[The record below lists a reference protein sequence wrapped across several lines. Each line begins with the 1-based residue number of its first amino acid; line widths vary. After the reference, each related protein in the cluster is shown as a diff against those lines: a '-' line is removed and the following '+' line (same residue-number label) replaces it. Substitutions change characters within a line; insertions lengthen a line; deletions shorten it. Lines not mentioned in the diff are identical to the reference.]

1 MELSDLIESI
11 DILDYISQYTE
22 FTEKNGEYW
31 ALSPFKDEDTPSF
44 AVRKE

>member
-22 FTEKNGEYW
+22 FTEKNGAYW
-31 ALSPFKDEDTPSF
+31 ALSPFKEEDTPAFSG
-44 AVRKE
+44 R